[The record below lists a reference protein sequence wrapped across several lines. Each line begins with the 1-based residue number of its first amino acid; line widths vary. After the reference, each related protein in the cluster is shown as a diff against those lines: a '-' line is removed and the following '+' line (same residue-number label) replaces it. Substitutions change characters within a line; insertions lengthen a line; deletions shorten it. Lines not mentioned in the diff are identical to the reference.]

1 MGMGYDGYFAVVIE
15 EADVERLSLTSYRL
29 LKIIMNK
36 LEDELSEY
44 DFFYIL
50 GMGDLT
56 GHDYISEARLNN
68 LVKSWEN
75 FQDEFKAKTGIDI
88 TLNYHD
94 SEQYGDRYDEV
105 EGLFFELDFRQ
116 VYQLSTE
123 AKELMKSVP
132 FGIRNYVHYG

>member
-1 MGMGYDGYFAVVIE
+1 MGMGYDGYFSVVVE
-15 EADVERLSLTSYRL
+15 EEYIERLSLTSYRL
-29 LKIIMNK
+29 FKIIMDK
-36 LEDELSEY
+36 LEEELGEY
-44 DFFYIL
+44 DFFAIL
-50 GMGDLT
+50 GMGSVT
-56 GHDYISEARLNN
+56 GYDDISDARLHN

-75 FQDEFKAKTGIDI
+75 FQKEFEVKTGMDI
-88 TLNYHD
+88 MLNYHN
-94 SEQYGDRYDEV
+94 SEDYGDRYDEV

>member
-1 MGMGYDGYFAVVIE
+1 MGYGGYFAVVVE
-15 EADVERLSLTSYRL
+15 EADIERLSLTSYRL
-29 LKIIMNK
+29 FKITMNK

-50 GMGDLT
+50 GMGDVT
-56 GHDYISEARLNN
+56 GHYHISDTKINN
-68 LVKSWEN
+68 LVKSWDN

-88 TLNYHD
+88 MLNYHN
-94 SEQYGDRYDEV
+94 SEEDGDRYDEV

-132 FGIRNYVHYG
+132 FDIRTYIHYG